1 MMMMIIVVVVVVVVV
16 VVTTTTNKKKVTKQE
31 MQDYVSVVGTLMR
44 WAGHVA
50 RMGEESGCIGS

>member
-1 MMMMIIVVVVVVVVV
+1 MMMMIIVVVV